1 MIQADNDVK
10 SPKVIVNV
18 GCNKASDAVEWL
30 HRWDSARWNL
40 PRWLPVLPPMKGFAC
55 PLSEKTVPPVV
66 AQGAGTPRAVC
77 IEAMPKTAAA
87 LKTALAKYLLPHSN
101 DTELAT
107 QLDMVHAAV
116 SNEEAPGLTVD
127 FPDSA
132 PGTEAEGMNQSEG
145 GPTRPVLVRT
155 VDSLVK
161 ERALPKVDI
170 LIIDTEGADPLVLQG
185 STDTLKS
192 VRYLEFEVHR
202 DLVKAAWSQI
212 KLRSVMDGLA
222 DFDCYWAG
230 NQGSL
235 YPVMECWEDTFE
247 NGCWSNIVCARK
259 TDVWSRVLRSRAMA
273 HADA

>member
-1 MIQADNDVK
+1 M
-10 SPKVIVNV
+10 
-18 GCNKASDAVEWL
+18 
-30 HRWDSARWNL
+30 
-40 PRWLPVLPPMKGFAC
+40 LPPMAGFVS
-55 PLSEKTVPPVV
+55 PLSEKKVPPVD

-77 IEAMPKTAAA
+77 VEAMPKTAAA

-116 SNEEAPGLTVD
+116 SNEEAK
-127 FPDSA
+127 
-132 PGTEAEGMNQSEG
+132 GMDQSEG

-161 ERALPKVDI
+161 KRALPKVDI

-185 STDTLKS
+185 AADALKS
-192 VRYLEFEVHR
+192 VRHLEFEVHR
-202 DLVKAAWSQI
+202 DLVKAAWGQI

-235 YPVMECWEDTFE
+235 YPVMECKRRLSPA
-247 NGCWSNIVCARK
+247 CCHV
-259 TDVWSRVLRSRAMA
+259 
-273 HADA
+273 

>member
-1 MIQADNDVK
+1 MQLN
-10 SPKVIVNV
+10 
-18 GCNKASDAVEWL
+18 GCIGGT
-30 HRWDSARWNL
+30 
-40 PRWLPVLPPMKGFAC
+40 VLGGTSQDGFQC
-55 PLSEKTVPPVV
+55 SHQWQVV
-66 AQGAGTPRAVC
+66 
-77 IEAMPKTAAA
+77 
-87 LKTALAKYLLPHSN
+87 
-101 DTELAT
+101 
-107 QLDMVHAAV
+107 
-116 SNEEAPGLTVD
+116 
-127 FPDSA
+127 
-132 PGTEAEGMNQSEG
+132 
-145 GPTRPVLVRT
+145 VRT

-185 STDTLKS
+185 ATDALKS

-202 DLVKAAWSQI
+202 DQVKAAWGQI
-212 KLRSVMDGLA
+212 KLRNVMDGLA

-259 TDVWSRVLRSRAMA
+259 TDVWSMVLRSHAMT